1 MNTKKRLILSVMAA
15 VLTAMM
21 PTLACTNLIVTPGAS
36 TDGSTLVSYSADS
49 YGMFGHLCHYPAAI
63 HPKGTMRPIHDWD
76 TGKFLGNIAEAE
88 RTYNVVGNINEHQV
102 TIAETTFTGREEL
115 IDTTGIMDYGSLI
128 YVGLQRSRTARE
140 AIQVMTDLVAEYG
153 YYSSGESFTIADPR
167 EVWIMEM
174 IGKGPGMKGAVWVAV
189 RVPDGY
195 IAAHANQARIH
206 KFPLD
211 DKENCL
217 YSPDVISFARK
228 QKYFGNDKKNEEFSF
243 ADAYAPLDFGARR
256 YCEARVW
263 AFYNM
268 FNKEI
273 GEKFLPYVAGMK
285 DEPMPLYVRPDR
297 KLSVRDIQ
305 LAMRDH
311 YEDTPLDITQDLGAG
326 AWQMPYRPSPLSFK
340 VDGKEYF
347 NERPI
352 STQQTAWVFVSQM
365 RSHMHNPVGGVLWF
379 GTDDANLTVFTP
391 VYCCA
396 TSVPECY
403 SNKIADGVTF
413 SWNSSFWVFNWVAN
427 MTYMRYSQ
435 MIGDVRTRQNHL
447 EESFL
452 KSQADIERRA
462 TELYNQNPDEAR
474 DYLTKYTIAS
484 AQQTLTAWRQL
495 GEFLIVRYNDMVIKQ
510 VNPDGTFKRTPEG
523 QCAPVTR
530 PGYPEDFNRRVAA
543 ETGDRYL
550 MK

>member
-1 MNTKKRLILSVMAA
+1 MNTMKRLILSAMAA
-15 VLTAMM
+15 VLTAVV
-21 PTLACTNLIVTPGAS
+21 PAWACTNLIVTPGAS
-36 TDGSTLVSYSADS
+36 VDGSTLVSYSADS
-49 YGMFGHLCHYPAAI
+49 YGMFGHLCHYPAAT
-63 HPKGTMRPIHDWD
+63 HAKGTMRPIHDWD

-88 RTYNVVGNINEHQV
+88 RTYNVIGNINEHQV

-189 RVPDGY
+189 RVPDGC
-195 IAAHANQARIH
+195 ISAHANQARIH
-206 KFPLD
+206 QFPLD

-217 YSPDVISFARK
+217 YSPDVIAFARK
-228 QKYFGNDKKNEEFSF
+228 QKYFNGKNSEFSF
-243 ADAYAPLDFGARR
+243 ANAYAPLDFGARR

-263 AFYNM
+263 SFFNM
-268 FNKEI
+268 FCKSV
-273 GEKFLPYVAGMK
+273 GEKYLPYVAGNGN
-285 DEPMPLYVRPDR
+285 EPMPLYVRPDR
-297 KLSVRDIQ
+297 RLGVRDIQ

-311 YEDTPLDITQDLGAG
+311 YEDTPLDITRDLGAG

-365 RSHMHNPVGGVLWF
+365 RNHLQNPVGGVLWF

-391 VYCCA
+391 VYCC
-396 TSVPECY
+396 TNSVPQCY
-403 SNKIADGVTF
+403 SNKTADGVTF
-413 SWNSSFWVFNWVAN
+413 SWESSFWVFNWVAN

-435 MIGDVRTRQNHL
+435 MIGDVRARQNRL

-462 TELYNQNPDEAR
+462 TELYNQNPSEAH
-474 DYLTKYTIAS
+474 DYLTKYTIAC

-495 GEFLIVRYNDMVIKQ
+495 GEFLVVRYNDMVIKQ
-510 VNPDGTFKRTPEG
+510 VNPDGSFKRTPEG
-523 QCAPVTR
+523 QCAPVIR
-530 PGYPEDFNRRVAA
+530 PGYPEEFNRRVVA
-543 ETGDRYL
+543 ETGERYL
-550 MK
+550 LK

>member
-1 MNTKKRLILSVMAA
+1 MNKIVNKLILSA
-15 VLTAMM
+15 VLAIASVSY
-21 PTLACTNLIVTPGAS
+21 TLACTNLIVTPGAS
-36 TDGSTLVSYSADS
+36 VDGSSIVSYSADS
-49 YGMFGHLCHYPAAI
+49 YGMFGHLCHYPASVNA
-63 HPKGTMRPIHDWD
+63 KGTLRPIHDWD

-88 RTYNVVGNINEHQV
+88 RTYNVIGNINENQV

-128 YVGLQRSRTARE
+128 YVALQRSRTARE

-174 IGKGPGMKGAVWVAV
+174 IGKGPGVKGAVWVAV
-189 RVPDGY
+189 RIPDGC
-195 IAAHANQARIH
+195 ISAHANQARIH
-206 KFPLD
+206 QFPLD

-217 YSPDVISFARK
+217 YSADVISFARAK
-228 QKYFGNDKKNEEFSF
+228 KYFVGKNSEFSF
-243 ADAYAPLDFGARR
+243 ANAYAPLDFSARR

-263 AFYNM
+263 SYYNM
-268 FNKEI
+268 FSKEV
-273 GEKFLPYVAGMK
+273 GKKYLPYITGHSA
-285 DEPMPLYVRPDR
+285 EPLPLYIRPDR

-311 YEDTPLDITQDLGAG
+311 YEDTPLDITKDLGAG
-326 AWQMPYRPSPLSFK
+326 AWQMPYRPSPLSF
-340 VDGKEYF
+340 VADGKEYF

-365 RSHMHNPVGGVLWF
+365 RNHMHNPVGGVLWF

-391 VYCCA
+391 VYCC
-396 TSVPECY
+396 TNSVPECY
-403 SNKIADGVTF
+403 SNKTADGVTF
-413 SWNSSFWVFNWVAN
+413 SWDSSFWVFNWVAN

-435 MIGDVRTRQNHL
+435 MIGDVRTWQDRM
-447 EESFL
+447 ESSFL

-462 TELYNQNPDEAR
+462 TALYEQNPDEAR
-474 DYLTKYTIAS
+474 KYLTNYTIAC
-484 AQQTLTAWRQL
+484 AQQTIGEWRKL
-495 GEFLIVRYNDMVIKQ
+495 GEFLIVRYNDMVVKQ
-510 VNPDGTFKRTPEG
+510 VNPDGSFKRTPDG

-543 ETGDRYL
+543 ETGERYL